1 MPMVS
6 QQPAIDPALPSKHQ
20 RPPFWRDERVL
31 QVLTQVV
38 FLILLGAATAWLVS
52 NYRVQLETKN
62 LLFSFDFLHQEA
74 SFDLSEGPQFSATDL
89 YLRAFFVGVIN
100 TFRVAI
106 IGIVFATLVGLVIG
120 VARLS
125 GNWLMSK
132 IAGIYVEIFRNTPL
146 LVQLFFWY
154 FAVILKLPRLGT
166 QGQAEAITLP
176 GPIYLSNRGVMM
188 PWPRVTEGFDLWV
201 PYLLAAT
208 VVAVLLIILRRRG
221 MKRTGRPSF
230 NFLWV
235 VAAFVA
241 IATAGWLLIPDNPM
255 YLDRPAI
262 VGDKVMQVVGGTF
275 LSPEYAA
282 LLFGLVVYTG
292 AFIAEV
298 VRAGIMAVPHGQ
310 TEAARSQGLSETQI
324 LRLIVLP
331 QAMRVIIPP
340 LISQYLNLTKNSS
353 LAIAIAFLDVYAVSN
368 TMLNQS
374 GRVVEVFLMIMAVY
388 LISSLTISAIMNMVN
403 RKMQIVER

>member
-1 MPMVS
+1 M
-6 QQPAIDPALPSKHQ
+6 L
-20 RPPFWRDERVL
+20 
-31 QVLTQVV
+31 
-38 FLILLGAATAWLVS
+38 
-52 NYRVQLETKN
+52 
-62 LLFSFDFLHQEA
+62 
-74 SFDLSEGPQFSATDL
+74 
-89 YLRAFFVGVIN
+89 
-100 TFRVAI
+100 
-106 IGIVFATLVGLVIG
+106 
-120 VARLS
+120 
-125 GNWLMSK
+125 
-132 IAGIYVEIFRNTPL
+132 
-146 LVQLFFWY
+146 
-154 FAVILKLPRLGT
+154 
-166 QGQAEAITLP
+166 
-176 GPIYLSNRGVMM
+176 
-188 PWPRVTEGFDLWV
+188 PWPRATEAMGTWT

-208 VVAVLLIILRRRG
+208 VVAVILIVLRRRG

-235 VAAFVA
+235 VAAFVV
-241 IATAGWLLIPDNPM
+241 IAAAGWLLVPDNPM
-255 YLDRPAI
+255 YMDLPAI
-262 VGDKVMQVVGGTF
+262 VGDKVMRVEGGTF

-324 LRLIVLP
+324 LRLIILP

-353 LAIAIAFLDVYAVSN
+353 LAIAIAFLDVFAVAN

-388 LISSLTISAIMNMVN
+388 LTSSLTISAVMNVVN

>member
-1 MPMVS
+1 MS
-6 QQPAIDPALPSKHQ
+6 QHRSANPAHSAKHQ

-38 FLILLGAATAWLVS
+38 FLAVVAVVAVWLFS
-52 NYRVQLETKN
+52 NYSVQLEEKS
-62 LLFSFDFLHQEA
+62 LLFSFDFLEQEA

-89 YLRAFFVGVIN
+89 YLRAFFVGVVN
-100 TFRVAI
+100 TFRVAV
-106 IGIVFATLVGLVIG
+106 IGIVLATLVGLVVG

-125 GNWLMSK
+125 ANWLISK
-132 IAGIYVEIFRNTPL
+132 IAGVYVEFFRNTPL

-154 FAVILKLPRLGT
+154 FAVILKLPRLGS
-166 QGQAEAITLP
+166 QGEVTAIALP
-176 GPIYLSNRGVMM
+176 GPIYLSNRGMAL
-188 PWPRVTEGFDLWV
+188 PWPRPSEAFGAWL

-208 VVAVLLIILRRRG
+208 VVAVILLILRRRG
-221 MKRTGRPSF
+221 VQRTGRPSF
-230 NFLWV
+230 SLLWV
-235 VAAFVA
+235 LAAFAV
-241 IATAGWLLIPDNPM
+241 IAAVGWLLISGHPL
-255 YLDRPAI
+255 YLDRPALTGEKVLR
-262 VGDKVMQVVGGTF
+262 VGGGTF

-310 TEAARSQGLSETQI
+310 TEAARSQGLSEMQI
-324 LRLIVLP
+324 LRLIILP
-331 QAMRVIIPP
+331 QAMRIIIPP
-340 LISQYLNLTKNSS
+340 MISQYLNLTKNSS

-374 GRVVEVFLMIMAVY
+374 GRVVEVFLMLMAVY
-388 LISSLTISAIMNMVN
+388 LSMSLAISLIMNVVN
-403 RKMQIVER
+403 RRMQIVER

>member
-1 MPMVS
+1 MS
-6 QQPAIDPALPSKHQ
+6 QHTSTEPAYPAKHQ

-31 QVLTQVV
+31 QVLAQVA
-38 FLILLGAATAWLVS
+38 FLAAVAVVAAWLFS
-52 NYRVQLETKN
+52 NYRVQLEEKN
-62 LLFSFDFLHQEA
+62 LLFSFDFLQQEA
-74 SFDLSEGPQFSATDL
+74 SFDLSEGLQFSATDL

-106 IGIVFATLVGLVIG
+106 IGIVLATIVGLVVG

-125 GNWLMSK
+125 SNWLINK
-132 IAGIYVEIFRNTPL
+132 LAGFYVEFFRNTPL

-154 FAVILKLPRLGT
+154 FAVILKLPRLGA
-166 QGQAEAITLP
+166 QGEVTAITLP
-176 GPIYLSNRGVMM
+176 GPIYLSNRGMAL
-188 PWPRVTEGFDLWV
+188 PWPRPSEAFGAWL

-208 VVAVLLIILRRRG
+208 FVVMILLLLRRRG

-230 NFLWV
+230 SLLWV
-235 VAAFVA
+235 LAAFAV
-241 IATAGWLLIPDNPM
+241 IAAVGWLLISGSPL

-262 VGDKVMQVVGGTF
+262 TGEKVLRVEGGTF

-298 VRAGIMAVPHGQ
+298 VRAGIMAVPYGQ
-310 TEAARSQGLSETQI
+310 TEAARSQGLSEMQI

-368 TMLNQS
+368 TVLNQS

-388 LISSLTISAIMNMVN
+388 LSMSLTISVVMNVVN
-403 RKMQIVER
+403 RRMQIVER

>member
-1 MPMVS
+1 MS
-6 QQPAIDPALPSKHQ
+6 QHRSANSAHAAKHQ

-38 FLILLGAATAWLVS
+38 FLAGVAVVGVWLFS
-52 NYRVQLETKN
+52 NYTVQLEEKN
-62 LLFSFDFLHQEA
+62 LLFSFDFLQQEA

-89 YLRAFFVGVIN
+89 YLRAFFVGVVN

-106 IGIVFATLVGLVIG
+106 IGIVLATLVGLVVG

-125 GNWLMSK
+125 GNWLISK
-132 IAGIYVEIFRNTPL
+132 IAGVYVEFFRNTPL

-154 FAVILKLPRLGT
+154 FAVILKLPRLGS
-166 QGQAEAITLP
+166 QGEVTAITLP
-176 GPIYLSNRGVMM
+176 GPIYLSNRGMAL
-188 PWPRVTEGFDLWV
+188 PWPRSSEAFDAWL

-208 VVAVLLIILRRRG
+208 VAAVILLILRRRG
-221 MKRTGRPSF
+221 MQRTGRPSF

-235 VAAFVA
+235 LAAFAV
-241 IATAGWLLIPDNPM
+241 IAAAGWLLISGHPLYM
-255 YLDRPAI
+255 DRPAI
-262 VGDKVMQVVGGTF
+262 TGEKVLRIEGGTF

-310 TEAARSQGLSETQI
+310 TEAARSQGLSEMQI
-324 LRLIVLP
+324 LRLIILP
-331 QAMRVIIPP
+331 QAMRIIIPP

-374 GRVVEVFLMIMAVY
+374 GRVVEVFLMLMAVY
-388 LISSLTISAIMNMVN
+388 LSMSLAISLIMNAVN
-403 RKMQIVER
+403 RRMQIVER